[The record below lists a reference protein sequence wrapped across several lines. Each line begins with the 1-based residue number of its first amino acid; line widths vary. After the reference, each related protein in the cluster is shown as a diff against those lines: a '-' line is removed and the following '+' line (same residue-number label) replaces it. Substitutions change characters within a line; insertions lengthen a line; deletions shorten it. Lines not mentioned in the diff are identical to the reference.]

1 MFFIG
6 LIGLAWTL
14 LPTDFIAAAGTALSR
29 FVLRVMFD
37 TPYSKLLESEADE
50 VGLILAAKACFDVRE
65 AAAFWKKMEIIEH
78 ARESDMGL
86 GNAEMKVN
94 IDFLNTH
101 PSHEKRFE
109 HLNKIMPESIQ
120 CRIDKGCP
128 PLPRV
133 DPRDKI
139 EVLKKSLMAEVK
151 KEKFEGVLKLNELK

>member
-14 LPTDFIAAAGTALSR
+14 LPTDFFAAAGTALSR
-29 FVLRVMFD
+29 FILRIMFD
-37 TPYSKLLESEADE
+37 TPYSKLLEKEADE
-50 VGLILAAKACFDVRE
+50 VGLTLAAKACFDVRE
-65 AAAFWKKMEIIEH
+65 AAAFWKKMEIIEN
-78 ARESDMGL
+78 ARASDMAIA
-86 GNAEMKVN
+86 NAEMKVD

-109 HLNKIMPESIQ
+109 HLNKIMAESIR
-120 CRIDKGCP
+120 CRADQGCP
-128 PLPRV
+128 PLPRI

-139 EVLKKSLMAEVK
+139 EVLKNSLMAEVK